1 VIFDIEMTVLIVKLV
16 VALAAAG
23 IVAGFTPLPS
33 RSLTRFSRLSMA
45 FEFSPPSFDGFLKQF
60 ASSPATPEQPVA
72 VIEIV
77 APIQAVPTVVTQVI
91 SVPPSEPA
99 SALSG
104 GEFAVGLGLGL
115 VPYLLIPVI
124 ALSAVKGL
132 IKAPKPLP
140 VPVEPTTTVGAY
152 TKSLREGLN
161 EGIKEL
167 FSEQT
172 ADTELTKKG
181 IKLSAGGFGVAIA
194 LTAVLFATTS
204 AKEESKVIAKKPVA
218 PAAIVK
224 VITPPAA
231 APAIPA
237 AAPAAPAA
245 APVAPA
251 VVAAPAVIVA
261 PAPVAP
267 KVDSAVADKAAAEKA
282 VAEKAASDK
291 AVAEKAA
298 ADKSASEKAA
308 ADKSAS
314 DKAAADKS
322 ASEKA
327 AADKSASDK
336 AAADKSASE
345 KAAADKSAS
354 DKAAADKSASE
365 KAAADK
371 SASDKA
377 AADKSASDKAASD
390 KAASDKAAADKAAAE
405 KAVAVK
411 AVVAAPAPVEVDP
424 TYVPSVPK
432 GMEPEK
438 VDFAALKLL
447 RVSKVTHDAHL
458 PITHVQLSNK
468 RYLSLTQSLVYII
481 DIRRKTSRDHPVA
494 GRTRQTL
501 FP

>member
-1 VIFDIEMTVLIVKLV
+1 MTVRIVKLI

-23 IVAGFTPLPS
+23 IVAGFTPFPS

-45 FEFSPPSFDGFLKQF
+45 FEFSPPSFDSFLKQF
-60 ASSPATPEQPVA
+60 ASAPVYPEQPVT
-72 VIEIV
+72 VIEVV
-77 APIQAVPTVVTQVI
+77 APIQTVPIVVAQVI
-91 SVPPSEPA
+91 SVSPSEPPSA
-99 SALSG
+99 LSALSG

-152 TKSLREGLN
+152 TKSLQEGLN
-161 EGIKEL
+161 EGIREL

-224 VITPPAA
+224 VITPPAV
-231 APAIPA
+231 PAV
-237 AAPAAPAA
+237 

-267 KVDSAVADKAAAEKA
+267 KVDSAIVDKAAAEKE
-282 VAEKAASDK
+282 VADKAASEKAASEKAASDKAASDK
-291 AVAEKAA
+291 AVAEKA
-298 ADKSASEKAA
+298 ASEKAA

-314 DKAAADKS
+314 DKAV
-322 ASEKA
+322 SE
-327 AADKSASDK
+327 
-336 AAADKSASE
+336 
-345 KAAADKSAS
+345 
-354 DKAAADKSASE
+354 
-365 KAAADK
+365 
-371 SASDKA
+371 
-377 AADKSASDKAASD
+377 KAASD
-390 KAASDKAAADKAAAE
+390 KAASDQAIAE

-411 AVVAAPAPVEVDP
+411 AVVAAQAPVEED
-424 TYVPSVPK
+424 TAYVPSVPK

-438 VDFAALKLL
+438 IDFAALKLL
-447 RVSKVTHDAHL
+447 RVSIVTHL
-458 PITHVQLSNK
+458 LITHVQLSN
-468 RYLSLTQSLVYII
+468 
-481 DIRRKTSRDHPVA
+481 
-494 GRTRQTL
+494 
-501 FP
+501 

>member
-115 VPYLLIPVI
+115 VPYLLIPVL
-124 ALSAVKGL
+124 ALSALKGL

-231 APAIPA
+231 APAVPA

-267 KVDSAVADKAAAEKA
+267 KVDSAVADKAAAEKAVVEKA

-336 AAADKSASE
+336 AASD
-345 KAAADKSAS
+345 KAASDKAAS
-354 DKAAADKSASE
+354 DKAAAE
-365 KAAADK
+365 
-371 SASDKA
+371 KA

-390 KAASDKAAADKAAAE
+390 KAAAEKAASDKAAAEKAASDKAAAE

-411 AVVAAPAPVEVDP
+411 AVVAAPAPVQVDP

-447 RVSKVTHDAHL
+447 RVSEVTHDARL
-458 PITHVQLSNK
+458 LITHMQLSN
-468 RYLSLTQSLVYII
+468 
-481 DIRRKTSRDHPVA
+481 
-494 GRTRQTL
+494 
-501 FP
+501 